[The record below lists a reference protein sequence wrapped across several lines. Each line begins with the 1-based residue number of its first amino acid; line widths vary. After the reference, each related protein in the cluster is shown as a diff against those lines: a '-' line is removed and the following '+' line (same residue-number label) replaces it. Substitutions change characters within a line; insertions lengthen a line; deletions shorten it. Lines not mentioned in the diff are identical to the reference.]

1 MHFRS
6 LSLSLL
12 ALPAFLF
19 SSSEACSQAFT
30 EGSNVV
36 SLGYGGVTLLGSLSQ
51 NFDDYNDVQYK
62 GMGPLYFK
70 FEHAMTDNIG
80 LGVNVAYA
88 TNEWSYDYA
97 STDANGN
104 AVNYKE
110 TTSRSTY
117 SILARF
123 NYHIGSNDKFDPY
136 VGFGMGYRDATWKY
150 DTTNPDGTTNVDI
163 KGLMPFGMELTIGAR
178 YFFTENIGLYAEVG
192 AAKSVVQGGLA
203 VKF

>member
-1 MHFRS
+1 MYHRS

-12 ALPAFLF
+12 AIPAFLI
-19 SSSEACSQAFT
+19 SSFVANAQAFP
-30 EGSNVV
+30 EGSNSI
-36 SLGYGGVTLLGSLSQ
+36 SLGYGGVTFMSSISK
-51 NFDDYNDVQYK
+51 NFDDYADVKYA
-62 GMGPLYFK
+62 GMGPIFFK
-70 FEHAMTDNIG
+70 YEHAMTDNIG
-80 LGVNVAYA
+80 LGLNVAYA
-88 TNEWSYDYA
+88 ENEWAYNYS

-104 AVNYKE
+104 AVSYKE

-123 NYHIGSNDKFDPY
+123 NYHIGASEKFDPY
-136 VGFGMGYRDATWKY
+136 LGFGMGYRNATWKY

-163 KGLMPFGMELTIGAR
+163 SGLMPFGMELTIGAR